1 MRHIEILGAYGGK
14 SFNKSLTSFLVAE
27 KIVIDAGNIIYSL
40 GDRARE
46 IDHIFLSHSHLD
58 HIIDIFFLI
67 DNFYEYR
74 KKPIKV
80 YGLKETLVSIK
91 THLLNW
97 NIWPDFSEIELL
109 NNRSK
114 SIELV
119 QIELGESYT
128 VDDCTLKPI
137 KTNHTSGSCG
147 YVVSKSNCDSVFI
160 TADTYMSDDIIKEIK
175 SNHLIKQVVIDVSFP
190 SRLDKLAFDS
200 KHLTP
205 VLLKA
210 LVEQVGRI
218 DVKYYLNHMKPNYE
232 QEIKDEFK
240 DYDKLDRIIFTY
252 DHCLIDCE
260 RRC

>member
-14 SFNKSLTSFLVAE
+14 SINKSLTSFLVAE
-27 KIVIDAGNIIYSL
+27 KVVIDAGNIIYSL
-40 GDRARE
+40 GDRARD

-74 KKPIKV
+74 RSPIKI
-80 YGLKETLVSIK
+80 YGLRETLVSIK

-109 NNRSK
+109 NDSSK
-114 SIELV
+114 SIELIE
-119 QIELGESYT
+119 IELGESYT
-128 VDDCTLKPI
+128 IDNCTLKPV

-147 YVVSKSNCDSVFI
+147 YVVSREDCDSIFI
-160 TADTYMSDDIIKEIK
+160 TADTYLSEDVVNEARRNKYIKNII
-175 SNHLIKQVVIDVSFP
+175 IDVSFP

-205 VLLKA
+205 RLLKEI
-210 LVEQVGRI
+210 VESIGRDDI
-218 DVKYYLNHMKPNYE
+218 CFYLNHMKPNYE
-232 QEIKDEFK
+232 AEIKEEFEGYSK
-240 DYDKLDRIIFTY
+240 IDRVKFTFDHYIIE
-252 DHCLIDCE
+252 L
-260 RRC
+260 